1 MEEHI
6 YEIIKALND
15 NPNCKDLKETS
26 KRVAKIYKEVFMSM
40 NIQMNKSLKSYFCT
54 ILFFK

>member
-15 NPNCKDLKETS
+15 NPNCEDLKETS

-40 NIQMNKSLKSYFCT
+40 NYTNEQIAKIVLLYDF
-54 ILFFK
+54 IF